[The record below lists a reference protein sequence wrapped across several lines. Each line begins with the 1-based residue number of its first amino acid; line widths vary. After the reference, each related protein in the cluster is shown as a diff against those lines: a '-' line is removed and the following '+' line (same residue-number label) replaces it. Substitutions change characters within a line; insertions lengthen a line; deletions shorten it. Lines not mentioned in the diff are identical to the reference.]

1 MALIPNEP
9 GKQYRLLG
17 ILVAAGAAVLYWMYV
32 YVPRQQELE
41 LVEERLA
48 EIEYY
53 VRTAEARAG
62 GLERYR
68 REVGARERELDALR
82 RLIPERDE
90 VADLY
95 RSVAVHSRSEGLEL
109 VRVTPMPPRLDS
121 AAHFLRQEWRM
132 AVEGGYH
139 QVARF
144 LTEVA
149 SLDRMVRPGVMEIVP
164 ADAQET
170 TPTEL
175 AVELELETFVLP
187 GEEEASGSAAGGGGP

>member
-17 ILVAAGAAVLYWMYV
+17 ILVAVGATVLYWMYV
-32 YVPRQQELE
+32 YVPRQQELG
-41 LVEERLA
+41 LVENRLA

-53 VRTAEARAG
+53 VRTAEAKTG
-62 GLERYR
+62 GLELYR
-68 REVGARERELDALR
+68 REVAARERELAALR
-82 RLIPERDE
+82 RLIPERGE

-95 RSVAVHSRSEGLEL
+95 RSIAVHSRSEGLEL
-109 VRVTPMPPRLDS
+109 VRVSPMPPRLDS
-121 AAHFLRQEWRM
+121 ATHFLRQEWRM

-144 LTEVA
+144 MTEVA

-164 ADAQET
+164 ADGQET
-170 TPTEL
+170 TPREL
-175 AVELELETFVLP
+175 TVELQLETFVLP
-187 GEEEASGSAAGGGGP
+187 GEGEASGSAPGGAAP